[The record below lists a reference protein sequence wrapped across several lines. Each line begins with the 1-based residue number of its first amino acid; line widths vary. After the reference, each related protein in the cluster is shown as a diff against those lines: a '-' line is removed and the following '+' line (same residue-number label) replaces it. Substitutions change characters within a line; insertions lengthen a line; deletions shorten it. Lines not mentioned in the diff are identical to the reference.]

1 MKSEWV
7 TMKASDF
14 IEFNPRLS
22 LKKGTL
28 ATKIAMDKLQP
39 FTKRIDITEKALYS
53 GGAKFCNGDTILA
66 RITPCL
72 ENGKTAFVDILQEG
86 EAGFGST
93 EFIVMRAKEGVSD
106 PQFVYYVA
114 ISPFFRERAI
124 KSMVGSSGRQRVQQ
138 SVIENLELSVPPLQ
152 IQKEIGSFPSEID
165 KKIAVNNQ
173 INDNLQ
179 QQAFSVF
186 DNLIANAEN
195 NDYTVSDYAF
205 LNPKRRL
212 AKNQVARSIDMSQLS
227 TRGAFPSS
235 WEIKPFN
242 GGMRFTNGDTLL
254 ARITPCLENGKTAF
268 IDFLDDGEVAFGSTE
283 YIVLAPKNDTPPEML
298 YCLARYP
305 AFVDYAVKNM
315 NGSSGR
321 QRVSAETVGQY
332 RLPLFD
338 KHSLVLFKEV
348 VSPMFLKMRYNFLE
362 NMRLAELR
370 DALLPK
376 LMSGEIDVSAVQ
388 L

>member
-1 MKSEWV
+1 MKSEWA

-86 EAGFGST
+86 EVGFGST

-138 SVIENLELSVPPLQ
+138 SVIESLELSVPPLQ
-152 IQKEIGSFPSEID
+152 IQKEIGSFLSEID

-173 INDNLQ
+173 INDNLEQ
-179 QQAFSVF
+179 QISALYESWFENFDLTNGVCPEGWNNQELSTITQISNGKRPPIKAESCSKETPIPIVGAASVMGF
-186 DNLIANAEN
+186 TSEANHTDKILVTGRVGTHGIVQRFNAPCWTSDNTLVIKSSYYEFTNQILQRIDYSAMNRGSTQPLITQG
-195 NDYTVSDYAF
+195 DMKKVSILLPDVET
-205 LNPKRRL
+205 L
-212 AKNQVARSIDMSQLS
+212 AKFETFAGTMMNQ
-227 TRGAFPSS
+227 
-235 WEIKPFN
+235 WEANNQENVK
-242 GGMRFTNGDTLL
+242 L
-254 ARITPCLENGKTAF
+254 A
-268 IDFLDDGEVAFGSTE
+268 S
-283 YIVLAPKNDTPPEML
+283 
-298 YCLARYP
+298 
-305 AFVDYAVKNM
+305 
-315 NGSSGR
+315 
-321 QRVSAETVGQY
+321 
-332 RLPLFD
+332 
-338 KHSLVLFKEV
+338 
-348 VSPMFLKMRYNFLE
+348 
-362 NMRLAELR
+362 LR
-370 DALLPK
+370 DTLLPK
-376 LMSGEIDVSAVQ
+376 LMSGELDISDID